1 MPSKNDATS
10 PPSSKGIQPGDE
22 VQWNWGGGHPS
33 GIVAEV
39 NAEEG
44 GEIEIKTAKGN
55 KVNRKSDP
63 ENPAV
68 RIGTQKGK
76 SDVVKRASEL
86 KKVGDVED
94 ED

>member
-1 MPSKNDATS
+1 MPPKNNTIS
-10 PPSSKGIQPGDE
+10 PPCSKGIQPGDE
-22 VQWNWGGGHPS
+22 VQWNWGRGHPT
-33 GIVAEV
+33 GTVAEV

-44 GEIEIKTAKGN
+44 GEIEITTARGRR
-55 KVNRKSDP
+55 VNRKSDP

-76 SDVVKRASEL
+76 SDVVKRTSEL
-86 KKVGDVED
+86 TKVGEGED